1 MKGKNMKYLL
11 KIVAITILSLAI
23 CLPLAQAANVT
34 PTPPPASAASI
45 RTPADV
51 LNHWFRQ
58 FSKAPEWAALKQ
70 LDESR
75 DLPPAIL
82 MRLCATYILDE
93 FPDLTLLQL
102 ADMEP
107 RLKLVP
113 ADGGLHLVLDAMTH
127 DGEIRLQIDCS
138 KGILM
143 DVKSTSGGG
152 NG

>member
-1 MKGKNMKYLL
+1 MKGNDMKKLL
-11 KIVAITILSLAI
+11 RLVAITILSLTI
-23 CLPLAQAANVT
+23 SLPLAQAANVT
-34 PTPPPASAASI
+34 PTLPPASAASI
-45 RTPADV
+45 RTPGDV

-58 FSKAPEWAALKQ
+58 YNEAPEWAALKQ

-113 ADGGLHLVLDAMTH
+113 AEGGQHLVLDAMTH
-127 DGEIRLQIDCS
+127 DGEIRLQVDCAS
-138 KGILM
+138 GFLM

>member
-1 MKGKNMKYLL
+1 MKNLIKLL
-11 KIVAITILSLAI
+11 LVSILSLAI

-34 PTPPPASAASI
+34 PTPPPASAATI
-45 RTPADV
+45 RTLEDALD
-51 LNHWFRQ
+51 HWFRQ
-58 FSKAPEWAALKQ
+58 YHKDPAWAALKQ

-113 ADGGLHLVLDAMTH
+113 AEGGQHLVLDAMTH
-127 DGEIRLQIDCS
+127 DGEIRLQVDCAS
-138 KGILM
+138 GFLM

>member
-1 MKGKNMKYLL
+1 MKKLMR
-11 KIVAITILSLAI
+11 IFMISILCLSFA
-23 CLPLAQAANVT
+23 LPLTQAANVT
-34 PTPPPASAASI
+34 PTPPPASAATI
-45 RTPADV
+45 RTIEDA

-58 FSKAPEWAALKQ
+58 YHKAPEWAALKQ
-70 LDESR
+70 LEENR

-107 RLKLVP
+107 RLKLVS
-113 ADGGLHLVLDAMTH
+113 AEGGLHLVLDAMTH

>member
-1 MKGKNMKYLL
+1 MKNIL
-11 KIVAITILSLAI
+11 KTALVMIL
-23 CLPLAQAANVT
+23 CLSVCMPLAQAQVNTT
-34 PTPPPASAASI
+34 PTPPPAGAATI
-45 RTPADV
+45 RTLEDA

-58 FSKAPEWAALKQ
+58 YNNASEWATLKG

-75 DLPPAIL
+75 DLPPTIL

-113 ADGGLHLVLDAMTH
+113 ADGGQHLVLDAMTH
-127 DGEIRLQIDCS
+127 DGEIRLQVDCAS
-138 KGILM
+138 GFLM
-143 DVKSTSGGG
+143 DVKSTVGGG